1 MKVFDEIYATDA
13 WDAGSGLGS
22 LPGVTSAYRDLIQSF
37 LADHEISSV
46 LDLGCGD
53 WQFSSLIDWSGIDYT
68 GVDVV
73 ASVVESNREKYTA
86 PNIRFEVGA
95 PDMTG
100 LPGAELLII
109 KDVLQHLPLA
119 DVQRFTDEVLPRY
132 RYVLVTNCVR
142 PFWRLNA
149 DIPAGAFRPVDL
161 RRKPFG
167 LAGKELLSFK
177 GPWHV
182 HRGRPRR
189 WRKFTV
195 LFENPEVVAR

>member
-1 MKVFDEIYATDA
+1 MKVFDEIYETDA

-22 LPGVTSAYRDLIQSF
+22 LPGVTSEYRDLVQSF
-37 LADHEISSV
+37 LKERAISSV

-53 WQFSSLIDWSGIDYT
+53 WQFSRLVDWSGIDYV

-73 ASVVESNREKYTA
+73 SSVIESNRETYRA
-86 PNIRFEVGA
+86 ANIRFEVGS
-95 PDMTG
+95 PDMSG
-100 LPGAELLII
+100 LPDAELLII

-119 DVQRFTDEVLPRY
+119 DVQRFVDQVLPRY

-142 PFWRLNA
+142 PFWRMNA

-167 LAGKELLSFK
+167 VSATQLLSFK
-177 GPWHV
+177 GPWHL

-189 WRKFTV
+189 WRKVTV
-195 LFENPEVVAR
+195 LVENQLAV